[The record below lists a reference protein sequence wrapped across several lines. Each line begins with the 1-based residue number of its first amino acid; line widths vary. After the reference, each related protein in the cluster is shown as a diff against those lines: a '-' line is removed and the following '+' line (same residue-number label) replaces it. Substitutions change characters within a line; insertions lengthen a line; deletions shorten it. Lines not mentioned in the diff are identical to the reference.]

1 MRYFTLVLAILIMG
15 CSTKG
20 IVATIFLK
28 EDKKR
33 LYNIKTGE
41 DCSESGYEV
50 LQNADKSYTLITYYS
65 NCEIHTERHLEE
77 FEIKN
82 WRPSG
87 NIKIN

>member
-1 MRYFTLVLAILIMG
+1 MKYWILMTILLCG

-28 EDKKR
+28 EDRKR

-50 LQNADKSYTLITYYS
+50 VQNEDKSYTLITYYS
-65 NCEIHTERHLEE
+65 NCEVHTDRHLEE

-82 WRPSG
+82 WPG
-87 NIKIN
+87 KQIK